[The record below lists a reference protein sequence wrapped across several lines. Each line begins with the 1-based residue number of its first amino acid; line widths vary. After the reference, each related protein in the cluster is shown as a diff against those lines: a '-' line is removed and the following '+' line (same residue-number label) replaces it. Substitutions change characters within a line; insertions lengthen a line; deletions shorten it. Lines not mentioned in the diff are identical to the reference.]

1 METKDA
7 LEALR
12 RRWHA
17 QPLAKATRNPGFV
30 CYLVVHENS
39 MGHLALGMSLTIC
52 CGIHCT
58 WMNVEWMSWNVLNH
72 SLLMSLLGHGSGV
85 QGSIPPLLEV

>member
-30 CYLVVHENS
+30 CYLVVHENNT
-39 MGHLALGMSLTIC
+39 GNLALGMSPTTC
-52 CGIHCT
+52 CGIK
-58 WMNVEWMSWNVLNH
+58 SIA
-72 SLLMSLLGHGSGV
+72 LG
-85 QGSIPPLLEV
+85 